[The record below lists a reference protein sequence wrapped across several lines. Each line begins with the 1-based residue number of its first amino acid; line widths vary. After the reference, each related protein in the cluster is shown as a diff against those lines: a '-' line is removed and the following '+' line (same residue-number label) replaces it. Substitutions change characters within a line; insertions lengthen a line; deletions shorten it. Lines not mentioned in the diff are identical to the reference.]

1 MYWRRF
7 QNISEAPLLKN
18 TVEYDWYLSLILSNA
33 LLDFQQSGWMLLFN
47 NFNNIVLLVL
57 YQLVWRFIIIFVLEN
72 MLLFVWS
79 YDFFTRYSRTINI
92 FSTFFVF
99 D

>member
-7 QNISEAPLLKN
+7 QNISEAPLLKT
-18 TVEYDWYLSLILSNA
+18 TVEYDWYLSLILSIA
-33 LLDFQQSGWMLLFN
+33 LLDLQQSDWMLLFN

-79 YDFFTRYSRTINI
+79 YDFFTRYSRTTNI
-92 FSTFFVF
+92 VSTFFVF